1 MDIVGIDIS
10 KAKFDAALLLGERV
24 RHAVFSNTEAGFQQ
38 LLAWLA
44 KGSSGNKCSD

>member
-24 RHAVFSNTEAGFQQ
+24 RHGNRSHP
-38 LLAWLA
+38 LRLAFPERQRRLVV
-44 KGSSGNKCSD
+44 